1 MPKSLSVEEM
11 RATHQPEFKSLPMQT
26 KAIDGRTVTT
36 LFSLAGNV
44 DSTGDIVQPGA
55 FTQTIA
61 QRGTKIFHLFM
72 HAFDQPPIA
81 IVKAV
86 REVPRD
92 ALPPEILAQFPEATG
107 GTEAVSEFL
116 TDARS
121 DAIFQAIKAGAPFE
135 ASFGFDAI
143 KYDFTQPDPAQPPIR
158 NLREVRLYEVST
170 VLWGANPGT
179 LGSKMLTPLDTLL
192 HQLSLHLAEMKAGA
206 RHSAADVKALNAIH
220 AAALELGAT
229 NCKGLVDDTADAAK
243 SRADLVSLTQLQQKL
258 EILKLECNFIHN

>member
-1 MPKSLSVEEM
+1 MPKTIEEM
-11 RATHQPEFKSLPMQT
+11 RATHQPEFKSLPMET
-26 KAIDGRTVTT
+26 KAIEGRTVTT
-36 LFSLAGNV
+36 LFSLAGNI

-61 QRGTKIFHLFM
+61 QRGTKIYHLFM

-86 REVPRD
+86 REIGRE
-92 ALPPEILAQFPEATG
+92 ALPPDIQAQFPEATG

-143 KYDFTQPDPAQPPIR
+143 KYDYTDRPDGTQVR
-158 NLREVRLYEVST
+158 NLREVRLYELST

-179 LGSKMLTPLDTLL
+179 LGSKMLTPLDTLI
-192 HQLSLHLAEMKAGA
+192 HQLTLHLAEMKAGA

-220 AAALELGAT
+220 AAAVELGAT
-229 NCKGLVDDTADAAK
+229 NCKGVVDPDADASK
-243 SRADLVSLTQLQQKL
+243 SRADLVSLTQLKQKL
-258 EILKLECNFIHN
+258 ALFEMTL